1 MKTKLFLLAIIISS
15 INIFSQKLDQSFIA
29 VKSTGVQ
36 EFLET
41 YPEYDGRGTLIL
53 IMDSGVDIGIDGL
66 TTTTTDEKKVIDV
79 QDFTGEGDFKFYE
92 ADYDTDDDTLF
103 FYNENEDL
111 KVKVHKNNLLLTD
124 EDYFIGAIDEE
135 RWKNSSSRTTDIN
148 NNGST
153 DDKFVFVVYKPSD
166 SENWVVYIDTNAD
179 GSIDDENPLTN
190 FKINYDTF
198 QIEPEDG
205 EPKYT
210 FALNIFPEDEKVV
223 FHFDAVAHGTHCA
236 GIATGNQIGNT
247 EFYGVAPG
255 AYMGSLKIGSSIFS
269 GGATV
274 TGSMKDAY
282 DYADKLSK
290 ELEMP
295 VIINMSYGIGSE
307 IHAESDMEKYLE
319 NLVSANPYL
328 YISLSAGNEGP
339 GVSTLGLPSS
349 TQSIMCSGAVL
360 AKEVG
365 HDLYGAPIDKD
376 VILHFSS
383 RGGEVAKPDL
393 VSPGAATSTVPFWT
407 RGDRFWGTSM
417 AAPYTAG
424 VMSLL
429 LSAVKA
435 EYPDV
440 KVPSLLLYRAL
451 REGAVEMDN
460 YSPVDQGGGM
470 INVMNA
476 YQLLKKYIENGE
488 IDKFENYNITAD
500 DPSSPSGQSS
510 GLYIRNGS
518 YLSGVE
524 KFSFNVRRGF
534 FNKAEK
540 FFRSYVIESDSD
552 WLIPITKK
560 TYIRNNQRAEVVV
573 SLDKSKMTKPG
584 LYSGKIK
591 GYRDDASKFPEFEAY
606 ATVIIPHQFCA
617 NSNYKK
623 EWSGKLAP
631 AEVERFFINV
641 PPSASTMKV
650 KLWYDDGD
658 YSNTW
663 YAIHD
668 PEGRGYDS
676 IRPLE
681 SEKDEMYEEN
691 IYFDIQ
697 PGVYEIDVVG
707 FFRAVDSVD
716 YNLSV
721 EFNSVELMSSNH
733 LDTLSNRIELINNY
747 NSILRYD
754 LTGEILGTEKE
765 YRIQFSGKE
774 ILEIPFTL
782 NEDQSQKTFNMS
794 MSQEDYNTFTDFAV
808 NIYNKSGKVVST
820 NAFGYKDLTVKLQ
833 NSYEGENEFT
843 LQLVPAF
850 VDEIKPITIFVNE
863 LTDFAEPVE
872 LKLKHEGNSSLEL
885 YPSISETIEVEWEK
899 EFKNPNEEQKVYGKI
914 YLENNRTNEVEYEI
928 PLYIN

>member
-1 MKTKLFLLAIIISS
+1 M
-15 INIFSQKLDQSFIA
+15 
-29 VKSTGVQ
+29 
-36 EFLET
+36 ET

-124 EDYFIGAIDEE
+124 EDYFIGAIDEV

-148 NNGST
+148 NNGSA
-153 DDKFVFVVYKPSD
+153 DDKFVFIVYKPSD
-166 SENWVVYIDTNAD
+166 SENWIVYIDSNTD
-179 GSIDDENPLTN
+179 GKLDDENPLSN
-190 FKINYDTF
+190 YKIDYDTF

-210 FALNIFPEDEKVV
+210 FGLNIFPEETKVV

-236 GIATGNQIGNT
+236 GIATGNQIGNA

-274 TGSMKDAY
+274 TGSMKAAY

-360 AKEVG
+360 TKEVG
-365 HDLYGAPIDKD
+365 HDLYGAPINKD

-451 REGAVEMDN
+451 REGAVEMDE

-476 YQLLKKYIENGE
+476 YQLLKKFIEAGE
-488 IDKFENYNITAD
+488 IDKFENYKVTSAA
-500 DPSSPSGQSS
+500 PSSPTGSAHS
-510 GLYIRNGS
+510 LYIRNGS

-552 WLIPITKK
+552 WLIPITNK
-560 TYIRNNQRAEVVV
+560 TYIRNDQRAEVVV

-617 NSNYKK
+617 NSDYKK

-697 PGVYEIDVVG
+697 PGIYEIDVVG
-707 FFRAVDSVD
+707 FYRAVDSVA

-721 EFNSVELMSSNH
+721 EFTGLEIISSNVV
-733 LDTLSNRIELINNY
+733 DTLSNTIELVNNY
-747 NSILRYD
+747 NKVLRYD
-754 LTGEILGTEKE
+754 INGEILGYEKE
-765 YRIQFSGKE
+765 SSIQFTDEE
-774 ILEIPFTL
+774 IIKIPFTL
-782 NEDQSQKTFNMS
+782 NKDQSQKVFNLS
-794 MSQEDYNTFTDFAV
+794 MSQQDFNTFTDFSV
-808 NIYNKSGKVVST
+808 NIYDEDGKVVSS
-820 NAFGYKDLTVKLQ
+820 NAFGYKYLTVTLQ
-833 NSYEGENEFT
+833 NSYEGSNEFT
-843 LQLVPAF
+843 MQLVPAF
-850 VDEIKPITIFVNE
+850 VDEIKAISIFVNE
-863 LTDFAEPVE
+863 QTDFKEPME
-872 LKLKHEGNSSLEL
+872 LKLTHEDDSSIEL
-885 YPSISETIEVEWEK
+885 YPSIPETIRIDFEYEK
-899 EFKNPNEEQKVYGKI
+899 LDSQEDQKPYGKI
-914 YLENNRTNEVEYEI
+914 YLENNRTEEVEFEI
-928 PLYIN
+928 PVYFNL